1 MVQDRIFGIG
11 FSKTGTTSLTRALR
25 ILGYKTNH
33 FPYSALRF
41 EAGRLR
47 LDMERIS
54 RWDAVTDSP
63 VALFY
68 DRLAEKFENAK
79 FILTVRD
86 IDSWLDSC
94 ECNHVWPGDY
104 VRNKGIRKLPHIRT
118 ILSLHHHVFGSERF
132 HRATFR
138 DAYER
143 HVTQVREY
151 FAANGHDLLVTDICG
166 GDGWEPLC
174 RYLGAPI
181 PDQPF
186 PRDNVG
192 KFKRTKRASRRVF
205 WRTLSALPSNTLHEK
220 HVRQIIATSAYTD

>member
-1 MVQDRIFGIG
+1 MNQQRVFGIG
-11 FSKTGTTSLTRALR
+11 LSKTGTTSLTRALQ

-33 FPYSALRF
+33 FPYSALRY

-47 LDMERIS
+47 LDLERIS

-68 DRLAEKFENAK
+68 DRLAEHFDNAR

-86 IDSWLDSC
+86 IDAWLDSC
-94 ECNHVWPGDY
+94 EHNHVWPGDY
-104 VRNKGIRKLPHIRT
+104 VRNKGIRKLPHIRK
-118 ILSLHHHVFGSERF
+118 ILSLHHHVYGSERF
-132 HRATFR
+132 HRPTFR

-143 HVTQVREY
+143 HVTQVRKT
-151 FAANGHDLLVTDICG
+151 FADNGHALLVTDICG
-166 GDGWEPLC
+166 GDGWQPLC
-174 RYLGAPI
+174 HYLGAPV

-192 KFKRTKRASRRVF
+192 KFKRTKHASRRIF
-205 WRTLSALPSNTLHEK
+205 WRTLSALPTNTLNEK
-220 HVRQIIATSAYTD
+220 HVRQIIAASAYTD